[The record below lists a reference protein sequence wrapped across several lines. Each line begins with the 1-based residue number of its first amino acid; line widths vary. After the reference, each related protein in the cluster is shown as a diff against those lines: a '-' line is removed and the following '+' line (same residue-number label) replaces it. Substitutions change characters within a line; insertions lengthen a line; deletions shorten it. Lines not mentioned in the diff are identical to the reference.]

1 MYMEVKE
8 KMLEVILV
16 KLLAIRNKLTEN
28 NLLIFVSTMH
38 SQCTSIAQTVPD
50 LGFRISFCSTF

>member
-8 KMLEVILV
+8 KMLEVIFH
-16 KLLAIRNKLTEN
+16 NKLTEN

-38 SQCTSIAQTVPD
+38 S
-50 LGFRISFCSTF
+50 